1 MKIMLCAVLMKMFSK
16 NKENCLYV
24 GSSHNLK
31 KRIEEHLGSGGSSK
45 TYAMHLSKWW
55 ECGSITVTYYK
66 VEEDKCLQLFED
78 ILWNYYKPVLGRQ
91 GKK

>member
-1 MKIMLCAVLMKMFSK
+1 MKVWGLWG
-16 NKENCLYV
+16 ENMDV
-24 GSSHNLK
+24 ESIWNLFL
-31 KRIEEHLGSGGSSK
+31 KRIEEHLGTGGSSK

-55 ECGSITVTYYK
+55 ECGPITVTYYK